1 MKDGRWL
8 RIIDEK
14 GSFDVNDFV
23 EDFIF
28 LDSKTEYPVSI
39 EDGITIKGVD
49 GELPSVATFSPFPL
63 VVRFGLDG
71 YDEVDINL
79 MEQRIRSLFYRRKPY
94 YIVTSDNPGMKFLVN
109 NPDMNPDYADFS
121 VARFEMNFKVKKGFS
136 ESLKDTLDVN
146 FLSENWQFGSGLI
159 TDQDI
164 SYRHNKKGFKIWN
177 GSNDAIDPLNHKLII
192 RIKAD
197 APNGLSLVNHTTG
210 DRFIYYGALKSSQ
223 TLTLNRTHPIIGDKR
238 VGFDSNWDWINLAEG
253 MNDIAIEGNN
263 ITNVYTEF
271 EFNFVYR

>member
-1 MKDGRWL
+1 MAKTVT
-8 RIIDEK
+8 I
-14 GSFDVNDFV
+14 FDDDFSTTLTNLKRL
-23 EDFIF
+23 EF
-28 LDSKTEYPVSI
+28 LDAKEEGVEVVPNTVETKGRDGVRIGRASFGTFKLVLRFLYRGTDIQDYNLLKHKMRGLLFRRDPFYIVHSDMPGIKYAVYCEDNAI
-39 EDGITIKGVD
+39 EDI
-49 GELPSVATFSPFPL
+49 FS
-63 VVRFGLDG
+63 RFGTF
-71 YDEVDINL
+71 EVTFVVI
-79 MEQRIRSLFYRRKPY
+79 
-94 YIVTSDNPGMKFLVN
+94 
-109 NPDMNPDYADFS
+109 
-121 VARFEMNFKVKKGFS
+121 KGFS

-146 FLSENWQFGSGLI
+146 FLSDNWQFESGLI

-177 GSNDAIDPLNHKLII
+177 GSNDTIDPLNHKLII

-223 TLTLNRTHPIIGDKR
+223 TLTLNGTHPIIGNKR

-253 MNDIAIEGNN
+253 MNNLAIEGNN

>member
-1 MKDGRWL
+1 MVKTVTIFNDDFSNTL
-8 RIIDEK
+8 TDLK
-14 GSFDVNDFV
+14 GLK
-23 EDFIF
+23 F
-28 LDSKTEYPVSI
+28 LDAKEEGVEFIPNTVETKGR
-39 EDGITIKGVD
+39 DGVRIGRASF
-49 GELPSVATFSPFPL
+49 GTFKL
-63 VVRFGLDG
+63 VLRF
-71 YDEVDINL
+71 
-79 MEQRIRSLFYRRKPY
+79 FYRGTDTQDYKLLKHKLRGLLFRRDPFF
-94 YIVTSDNPGMKFLVN
+94 IVHSDMPAIKYAVYCEENAITDVGTKFGE
-109 NPDMNPDYADFS
+109 
-121 VARFEMNFKVKKGFS
+121 FEVTFVVIKGFS

-146 FLSENWQFGSGLI
+146 FLSDNWQFESGLI

-177 GSNDAIDPLNHKLII
+177 GSNDTIDPLNHKLII

-210 DRFIYYGALKSSQ
+210 DRFIYYGVLKSSQ
-223 TLTLNRTHPIIGDKR
+223 TLTLNGTHPIIGNKR

-253 MNDIAIEGNN
+253 MNNIAIEGNN